1 MSPPSMSPPSPSPP
15 GAIPAAAAKSSAA
28 AFADGLRAAG
38 RSVFLIVL
46 VGSYISIGGL
56 AHDLGFS
63 MAWTVASTLLVWAAP
78 AQVILISA
86 LGTGTAPLE
95 TAIGVALSG
104 IRLLPMVVVLLP
116 VLRAAKTPTRALLLP
131 AHLTAVS
138 VWIELLRLAPAL
150 PRENRIAFAHG
161 LGTGLLVPATA
172 ATVAGFYLAGVLPNT
187 LVAAMLFLTPM
198 SFLSS
203 AIRSARVLSDRAAYA
218 IGIVMAPL
226 LAFAQVD
233 LDLLWTGLIGGTAAY
248 GIYRLRQP
256 KGVLP

>member
-1 MSPPSMSPPSPSPP
+1 MSPPSISPPPASPP
-15 GAIPAAAAKSSAA
+15 QAAPAAAAKSSAA

-46 VGSYISIGGL
+46 VGSYMSIGGL

-63 MAWTVASTLLVWAAP
+63 LAWAVVSTLLVWAAP

-86 LGTGTAPLE
+86 LGTGTAPLGA
-95 TAIGVALSG
+95 AIAVALSG

-138 VWIELLRLAPAL
+138 FWIEVLRLAPAL

-161 LGTGLLVPATA
+161 LGAGLLVPATA
-172 ATVAGFYLAGVLPNT
+172 ATVAGFYLAGVLPNP

-198 SFLSS
+198 SFLAS
-203 AIRSARVLSDRAAYA
+203 AIRSARALSDRAAYV

-248 GIYRLRQP
+248 GIYRLRRP